1 VAIHGTDAQVAGGRF
16 LSGKPS
22 PVGPGRLGN
31 HTPPMT
37 KSNEA
42 IGEIIRN
49 PKHSFRKSDDRPLKA
64 QKHRYERR
72 KVKEYIKQSDWE
84 NGS

>member
-1 VAIHGTDAQVAGGRF
+1 
-16 LSGKPS
+16 
-22 PVGPGRLGN
+22 
-31 HTPPMT
+31 MT

-42 IGEIIRN
+42 LGEIIRN
-49 PKHSFRKSDDRPLKA
+49 PKHSFRKSDDRPAKA

-72 KVKEYIKQSDWE
+72 KVKEYIKQSEWD

>member
-1 VAIHGTDAQVAGGRF
+1 
-16 LSGKPS
+16 
-22 PVGPGRLGN
+22 
-31 HTPPMT
+31 MT

-49 PKHSFRKSDDRPLKA
+49 PKHSFRKTDDRPVKA

-72 KVKEYIKQSDWE
+72 KVKEFIKQNDWDD
-84 NGS
+84 NAS